1 MVDMSQFK
9 MPVHRS
15 LLPRELIA
23 GVPQAGVLILFFLG
37 LIFVYGLRLYWSLV
51 PIALI
56 YLLMRYLTKQDQWLI
71 DILLDNIM
79 QKDIYIP

>member
-1 MVDMSQFK
+1 